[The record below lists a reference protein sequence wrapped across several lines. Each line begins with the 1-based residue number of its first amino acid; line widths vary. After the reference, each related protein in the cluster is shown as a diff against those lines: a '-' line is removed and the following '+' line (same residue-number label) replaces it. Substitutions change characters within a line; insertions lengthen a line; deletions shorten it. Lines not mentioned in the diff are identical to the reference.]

1 MRGYQARSS
10 RRWLSHFAWLP
21 SPQGASPGERRLY
34 TILRSSPAGLAM
46 FAIGVPLFAWLGVW
60 PLVLASGVGLLA
72 WGVVLVSAARGRLRL
87 STGLIYAT
95 VTTEATLAVVFVGW
109 DSGLQY
115 VLVLLMLA
123 SILHPWPRPVAW
135 LMAFAVIA
143 VFVLL
148 YHYSRLVAPLYEI
161 PAGPMAVMYT
171 FAVVGP
177 FAVACLLVAYPVA
190 VADRAEA
197 DLASE
202 HIRSEHLLTN
212 VLPVPVATRL
222 KAGEEPIAD
231 RVNAAS
237 VLFADIV
244 DFTPLASRLPA
255 EEVVALLD
263 SVFTRLDRLVDEYG
277 LEKIKTIGDAYM
289 VAAGVPSPRAD
300 HAQALARFAL
310 AARDGIAEAHDPWP
324 RLQLRVGIAS
334 GPVVAGV
341 IGRRRF
347 LYDLWGDTV
356 NTAARMESH
365 GLPGRIQI
373 TDSTRRLL
381 GGDFDCQE
389 RGFVTIKGKGQMRT
403 YFLEAGPGPDVGPQG
418 KRKVAVPATRD
429 LEAMP

>member
-1 MRGYQARSS
+1 M
-10 RRWLSHFAWLP
+10 
-21 SPQGASPGERRLY
+21 AS
-34 TILRSSPAGLAM
+34 
-46 FAIGVPLFAWLGVW
+46 
-60 PLVLASGVGLLA
+60 
-72 WGVVLVSAARGRLRL
+72 
-87 STGLIYAT
+87 
-95 VTTEATLAVVFVGW
+95 
-109 DSGLQY
+109 
-115 VLVLLMLA
+115 
-123 SILHPWPRPVAW
+123 
-135 LMAFAVIA
+135 AVIA

-148 YHYSRLVAPLYEI
+148 YQYSRLVPPLYEI
-161 PAGPMAVMYT
+161 PAGPLAVMYT

-197 DLASE
+197 ELASE

-212 VLPVPVATRL
+212 VLPVSVAKRL

-231 RVNAAS
+231 RVSAAS

-255 EEVVALLD
+255 ERVVALLD

-310 AARDGIAEAHDPWP
+310 AARDGIAEAHGPGP
-324 RLQLRVGIAS
+324 RLQLRIGIAS

-373 TDSTRRLL
+373 TESTRRLL

-389 RGFVTIKGKGQMRT
+389 RGSVTIKGKGEMRT
-403 YFLEAGPGPDVGPQG
+403 YFLEAGPGQAVGPRG
-418 KRKVAVPATRD
+418 
-429 LEAMP
+429 